1 MVFHEQ
7 LWMLVTASPAETFA
21 NIEIVYT
28 VFRILLDPANLTPKE
43 ISEIL
48 ENYLVTYFKVKNYEE
63 KRTVMKNGIFKL
75 CELFA

>member
-7 LWMLVTASPAETFA
+7 LWMLLTNSPTETFA

-28 VFRILLDPANLTPKE
+28 VFRILMDPANLTPKE

-48 ENYLVTYFKVKNYEE
+48 ENYLVTYFKVKNYDE
-63 KRTVMKNGIFKL
+63 KRSLMKNGNFL
-75 CELFA
+75 MF